1 MKLIRQIFL
10 AVCLAV
16 STPLI
21 QISCT
26 TTPSQQNVQVQTL
39 KATGQIAEQAV
50 ALSAQLYRDRKI
62 TAEQARQVADLYDSK
77 FQPAFR
83 FAVAAVNSDLS
94 KIASPDVISLAQQLA
109 SLVASFQSPP
119 K

>member
-1 MKLIRQIFL
+1 MKLKQLLFVFCI
-10 AVCLAV
+10 AV
-16 STPLI
+16 SIPAI
-21 QISCT
+21 QTGCT

-62 TAEQARQVADLYDSK
+62 TADQARQVADLYDSK